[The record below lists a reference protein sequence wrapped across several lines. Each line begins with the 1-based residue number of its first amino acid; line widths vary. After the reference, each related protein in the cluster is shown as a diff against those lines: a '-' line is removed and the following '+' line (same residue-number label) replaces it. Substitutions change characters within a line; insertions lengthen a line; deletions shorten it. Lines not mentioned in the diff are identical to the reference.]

1 MSKVATK
8 NIIYVTQE
16 WLKKL
21 EDELKF
27 LKEERRLEIAEKLK
41 EAISFWD
48 LSENAEYEEARNEQ
62 AQVEVRIA
70 EIEDQLKNVKIIKE
84 WESSNEDRITIWK
97 EVKILNLETKEE
109 WLYKIVWSTES
120 SILAETPKIS
130 NDSPIWKALLWK
142 NKWDVVKVKSNA
154 WVAEY
159 KIISIK

>member
-1 MSKVATK
+1 MWKTTK

-21 EDELKF
+21 EDELKY
-27 LKEERRLEIAEKLK
+27 LKEVRRLEIAEKLK

-48 LSENAEYEEARNEQ
+48 LSENAEYEEARNDQ

-70 EIEDQLKNVKIIKE
+70 ELEEQLKNVKIIKE
-84 WESSNEDRITIWK
+84 WLSWQEDRVIIWK
-97 EVKILNLETKEE
+97 EVKIMNLESKEE
-109 WLYKIVWSTES
+109 WVYKIVWTTES
-120 SILAETPKIS
+120 NILSEVPKIS
-130 NDSPIWKALLWK
+130 NDSPIGKTLLWK
-142 NKWDVVKVKSNA
+142 NVWDVVKVKTYA

>member
-1 MSKVATK
+1 MWKATK

-21 EDELKF
+21 EDELKY
-27 LKEERRLEIAEKLK
+27 LKEVRRLEIAEKLK

-48 LSENAEYEEARNEQ
+48 LSENAEYEEARNDQ

-70 EIEDQLKNVKIIKE
+70 ELEDQLKNVKIIKE
-84 WESSNEDRITIWK
+84 WLSWQEDRVTIWK
-97 EVKILNLETKEE
+97 EVKILNLESKEE
-109 WLYKIVWSTES
+109 WIYKIVWTTES
-120 SILAETPKIS
+120 SILMDVPKIS
-130 NDSPIWKALLWK
+130 NDSPIGKALLWK
-142 NKWDVVKVKSNA
+142 NVWDVVKVKTYA

>member
-1 MSKVATK
+1 MWKTTK

-21 EDELKF
+21 EEELKY

-48 LSENAEYEEARNEQ
+48 LSENAEYEEARNDQ
-62 AQVEVRIA
+62 AQVEVRIS
-70 EIEDQLKNVKIIKE
+70 ELEEQLKNVKIIKE
-84 WESSNEDRITIWK
+84 WPSTQENRIIIWK

-109 WLYKIVWSTES
+109 WVYKIVWATES
-120 SILAETPKIS
+120 NILIDTPKIS
-130 NDSPIWKALLWK
+130 NDSPIGKALLWK
-142 NKWDVVKVKSNA
+142 NIWDIVKVKSYA